1 MKDGLHTKKIEKAS
15 EEPAVVKE
23 DFRMYAHKPIKRAVT
38 QQPSTSNPVMHSSAK
53 TITLD
58 VNGKSITLPTIEFV
72 MNISRANQDLT
83 RKVEQLVNE
92 LNAAKRLIQNL
103 QKQRNTNWPD

>member
-1 MKDGLHTKKIEKAS
+1 
-15 EEPAVVKE
+15 
-23 DFRMYAHKPIKRAVT
+23 
-38 QQPSTSNPVMHSSAK
+38 MHSSAK